1 MTDKLIKKYIQMF
14 IKNLDYSVDAGRAA
28 VIETLG
34 KIAELL
40 PLELLHNYV
49 FFLVLLW
56 FIN

>member
-1 MTDKLIKKYIQMF
+1 MF

-56 FIN
+56 LIN